1 VAAETEEGRLVR
13 HFLLIFLF
21 VLAPGMVPLLVYG
34 ADSSTDVVSF
44 TINHFDV
51 VGNTKLTPNEI
62 DLVLKPHAGTNKTA
76 QDVEAART
84 ELERTYHK
92 KGYPT
97 ALVNIP
103 EQTVESGTVQ
113 LQVIESNIR
122 RIRITGNKYFTMES
136 ILKKMPS
143 FRPGEI
149 LYLPDIQQELAAV
162 NSHPDIKVAPV
173 LVPGKELGTV
183 DVELK
188 VKDKLPLHGSL
199 ELNNQNTHDTTDL
212 RLNALIRY
220 DNLWQKEHS
229 ITFQYQMSPEDTD
242 EVKALAASYVTPALW
257 DSEQIT
263 ALYGVASDSEVAFGQ
278 GFQTVGKGY
287 IVGFRNVI
295 PFPSKEKY
303 SHSLS
308 LGVDYKD
315 FDDTL
320 SFVDGEDETE
330 TPIKYLPLS
339 MSYNSM
345 LNHHAGSTKFIIGV
359 NTVFRGLVSE
369 REEFEDKR
377 AGSRGN
383 YIYTT
388 LGIERYQTLP
398 RDFQLFIKCD
408 GQISDQ
414 PLPSNEQFLAGGLK
428 SVRGYKENEEAGD
441 NAIHGTV
448 ELSYPGMARLFRLPE
463 WITASPNL
471 FYDIAALRLIDPL
484 DGQDQPNDISG
495 AGAGIRGQIS
505 RYLEYEF
512 SWGVALKDT
521 SRTEKGH
528 QEVYFVVKGQF

>member
-1 VAAETEEGRLVR
+1 MSAEIEEGRLVR
-13 HFLLIFLF
+13 PFIFIFLF
-21 VLAPGMVPLLVYG
+21 AITLGMVPLQIYG
-34 ADSSTDVVSF
+34 ADSSAGDITF
-44 TINHFDV
+44 TINQFDV
-51 VGNTKLTPNEI
+51 VGYTKLTPNEI
-62 DLVLKPHAGTNKTA
+62 DHVLEPYVGTNKTA
-76 QDVEAART
+76 QDVEAARIA
-84 ELERTYHK
+84 LERTYHK

-103 EQTVESGTVQ
+103 EQTVESGIVQ

-122 RIRITGNKYFTMES
+122 RVRITGNKYFTMES

-149 LYLPDIQQELAAV
+149 LYLPEIRQELASV

-188 VKDKLPLHGSL
+188 VKDKLPLHGSI

-229 ITFQYQMSPEDTD
+229 ITFQYQMSPEDTE
-242 EVKALAASYVTPALW
+242 EVKAMAASYVMPAFW
-257 DSEQIT
+257 NPEQIT
-263 ALYGVASDSEVAFGQ
+263 ALYGVVSDSEVAFGQ

-287 IVGFRNVI
+287 IIGFRNVI
-295 PFPSKEKY
+295 PLPSKKNY
-303 SHSLS
+303 THSLS
-308 LGVDYKD
+308 LGFDYKD

-320 SFVDGEDETE
+320 AFVDGEDETE
-330 TPIKYLPLS
+330 TQIKYLPLS
-339 MSYNSM
+339 VSYNSM

-359 NTVFRGLVSE
+359 NAVLRGLVSE
-369 REEFEDKR
+369 REEFEKKR
-377 AGSRGN
+377 SGSRGN

-388 LGIERYQTLP
+388 LGVERYQSLP
-398 RDFQLFIKCD
+398 KDFQLLVKCD

-414 PLPSNEQFLAGGLK
+414 PLPSNEQYLAGGLK
-428 SVRGYKENEEAGD
+428 IVRGYKENEEAGD

-448 ELSYPGMARLFRLPE
+448 ELSYQGMARLFGLPD
-463 WITASPNL
+463 WIAASPEV

-484 DGQDQPNDISG
+484 EGQDQPDDIAG
-495 AGAGIRGQIS
+495 AGAGIRGRIS
-505 RYLEYEF
+505 RYFEYEF
-512 SWGVALKDT
+512 SWGVALKDA
-521 SRTEKGH
+521 SRTEKGN
-528 QEVYFVVKGQF
+528 QEYYFVVKGQF

>member
-1 VAAETEEGRLVR
+1 LLSILLAEEIQGALEP
-13 HFLLIFLF
+13 F
-21 VLAPGMVPLLVYG
+21 VGP
-34 ADSSTDVVSF
+34 
-44 TINHFDV
+44 
-51 VGNTKLTPNEI
+51 E
-62 DLVLKPHAGTNKTA
+62 KTA
-76 QDVEAART
+76 QDVEAARST
-84 ELERTYHK
+84 LERLYHK

-122 RIRITGNKYFTMES
+122 RVRITGNKYFTMES
-136 ILKKMPS
+136 ILEKMPS

-149 LYLPDIQQELAAV
+149 LYLPKIQEELAQV

-173 LVPGKELGTV
+173 LAPGKELGTV

-212 RLNALIRY
+212 RLNALLRY

-242 EVKALAASYVTPALW
+242 EVKAIAASYVMPALW

-263 ALYGVASDSEVAFGQ
+263 ALYGVASDSEVAFGS

-287 IVGFRNVI
+287 IIGLRNVI
-295 PFPSKEKY
+295 PLPFKDKY
-303 SHSLS
+303 THSLS

-320 SFVDGEDETE
+320 SFVDGEDDVV
-330 TPIKYLPLS
+330 TPIQYLPFS
-339 MSYNSM
+339 INYNSM
-345 LNHHAGSTKFIIGV
+345 LNHHSGSTRFIAGV
-359 NTVFRGLVSE
+359 NTVFRGLITDS
-369 REEFEDKR
+369 EEFEDKR
-377 AGSRGN
+377 AFSRGN
-383 YIYTT
+383 YIYAT
-388 LGIERYQTLP
+388 LGIERYQSLP
-398 RDFQLFIKCD
+398 ADFQLLLKCD

-414 PLPSNEQFLAGGLK
+414 ALPSNEQYLAGGLK

-448 ELSYPGMARLFRLPE
+448 ELSYPGLAKFLRLPD
-463 WITASPNL
+463 WISMSPNM
-471 FYDIAALRLIDPL
+471 FYDIVDLRLIDPL
-484 DGQDQPNDISG
+484 PGQDQPSRLEG
-495 AGAGIRGQIS
+495 TGAGIRGQVS
-505 RYLEYEF
+505 PYFEYEF
-512 SWGVALKDT
+512 SWGRALQDT
-521 SRTEKGH
+521 SRTDSGH
-528 QEVYFVVKGQF
+528 DEYYFVVKGQF